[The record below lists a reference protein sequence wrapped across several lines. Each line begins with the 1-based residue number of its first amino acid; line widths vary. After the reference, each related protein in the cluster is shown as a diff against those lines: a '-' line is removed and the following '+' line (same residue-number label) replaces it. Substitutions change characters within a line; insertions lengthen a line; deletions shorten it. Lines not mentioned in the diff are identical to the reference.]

1 MTVGLRKQMSL
12 CKISQ
17 YFPKPYKSS
26 GRNIKFE
33 LDLSNYAAKV
43 DRKKA
48 AAVDA
53 SNLAAKSGLA
63 SLKAWVDKIVIDKR
77 KTVLANLSTLSEVVD
92 NDFTTIFMIL
102 FYCYCMINWSQ
113 WWTLSMPL
121 VSVN

>member
-17 YFPKPYKSS
+17 YFPKSYKSS

-43 DRKKA
+43 DLKKA
-48 AAVDA
+48 TVVDT

-63 SLKAWVDKIVIDKR
+63 SLKAWVDKIVIVKR
-77 KTVLANLSTLSEVVD
+77 KTVAANLSMLSEVVD
-92 NDFTTIFMIL
+92 NDFATIFMIL
-102 FYCYCMINWSQ
+102 FYCCCMINWSQ
-113 WWTLSMPL
+113 W
-121 VSVN
+121 